1 MDVTRES
8 LSETFNLYSDAEL
21 LKLYRSGDLIELAT
35 DVARAELAK
44 RGLDTARPAPAP
56 SPAPPPEPD
65 PEPVIEGDLVAVAR
79 VLDPTEG
86 EMLRGR
92 LEAEGVPAIVV
103 DKQTATQVFYKYTIG
118 GVRILVPEAY
128 LERAREIVKADARG
142 DYAIDDQTD
151 VGPSSDN
158 A

>member
-8 LSETFNLYSDAEL
+8 LSETFNLYTDAEL
-21 LKLYRSGDLIELAT
+21 LELYRSGDLTELAT

-44 RGLDTARPAPAP
+44 RGLDTGRPAPAP

-92 LEAEGVPAIVV
+92 LESEGVPAIVV

-128 LERAREIVKADARG
+128 LERAREIMKADARG
-142 DYAIDDQTD
+142 YYAIDEQID
-151 VGPSSDN
+151 VGPPSDN

>member
-8 LSETFNLYSDAEL
+8 LGEKFNLYTDAEL
-21 LKLYRSGDLIELAT
+21 LELYRSGDLTELAA

-44 RGLDTARPAPAP
+44 RGLDTARPAPVP
-56 SPAPPPEPD
+56 SPAAQPESE

-142 DYAIDDQTD
+142 DYAIDEQTD
-151 VGPSSDN
+151 VGPPSDN

>member
-8 LSETFNLYSDAEL
+8 LGEKFTLYTDAEL
-21 LKLYRSGDLIELAT
+21 LELYRSGDLTELAA

-44 RGLDTARPAPAP
+44 RGLDTARPAPVP
-56 SPAPPPEPD
+56 SPAAQPESE

-79 VLDPTEG
+79 LLDPTEG